1 MNWLSQ
7 SEGTVTLRPQ
17 RSLGG
22 ITFDVVV
29 EEQHEDTLEITEH
42 PVEHGASISDHAFMK
57 PAAVT
62 IRAGVSDGSGSV
74 AGEKAGVSVYEAL
87 QALQK
92 AREPF
97 DIITGKR
104 KYRNM
109 LIETLTVLTD
119 ADSENALVVTA
130 ECREV
135 IIVKTRTTSVPPR
148 SRHRNAGKTGGTAN
162 KGQKQAKQG
171 SVIQNTIGTPGQ
183 GHSRT

>member
-7 SEGTVTLRPQ
+7 SEEPATLRPQ
-17 RSLGG
+17 RSIGG
-22 ITFDVVV
+22 VTFDVVV

-42 PVEHGASISDHAFMK
+42 PVEHGANISDHAFMK
-57 PAAVT
+57 PASVT
-62 IRAGVSDGSGSV
+62 IRAGVSDGSGSI

-87 QALQK
+87 QTLQK

-109 LIETLTVLTD
+109 LIETLSVLTD

-130 ECREV
+130 DCREV
-135 IIVKTRTTSVPPR
+135 IIVKTQTVSEPG
-148 SRHRNAGKTGGTAN
+148 RHRNPAKTGGTAN
-162 KGQKQAKQG
+162 KGQKQAKRQSILKAG
-171 SVIQNTIGTPGQ
+171 IG
-183 GHSRT
+183 

>member
-7 SEGTVTLRPQ
+7 SEEPATLRPQ
-17 RSLGG
+17 RSIGG
-22 ITFDVVV
+22 VTFDVVV

-42 PVEHGASISDHAFMK
+42 PVEHGANISDHAFMK
-57 PAAVT
+57 PASVT
-62 IRAGVSDGSGSV
+62 IRAGVSDGSGSI

-87 QALQK
+87 QTLQK

-109 LIETLTVLTD
+109 LIEMLSVLTD
-119 ADSENALVVTA
+119 ADSENALV
-130 ECREV
+130 
-135 IIVKTRTTSVPPR
+135 KTQTVSVPPR

-162 KGQKQAKQG
+162 KGQKQAKRQSILKAG
-171 SVIQNTIGTPGQ
+171 IG
-183 GHSRT
+183 

>member
-22 ITFDVVV
+22 IAFDVVV

-62 IRAGVSDGSGSV
+62 IRAGISDGSGSV

-92 AREPF
+92 ARQPF
-97 DIITGKR
+97 DVITGKR

-130 ECREV
+130 DCREV
-135 IIVKTRTTSVPPR
+135 IIVKTQTAFVPPR

-162 KGQKQAKQG
+162 KGQKQAKRQSILKAG
-171 SVIQNTIGTPGQ
+171 LG
-183 GHSRT
+183 

>member
-7 SEGTVTLRPQ
+7 SEEPATLRPQ
-17 RSLGG
+17 RSIGG
-22 ITFDVVV
+22 VTFDVVV

-42 PVEHGASISDHAFMK
+42 PVEHGANISDHAFMK
-57 PAAVT
+57 PASVT
-62 IRAGVSDGSGSV
+62 IRAGVSDGSGSI

-87 QALQK
+87 QTLQQ

-109 LIETLTVLTD
+109 LIETLSVLTD

-130 ECREV
+130 DCRDV
-135 IIVKTRTTSVPPR
+135 IVVKTQTVSVPPR

-162 KGQKQAKQG
+162 KGQKQAKRQSILKAG
-171 SVIQNTIGTPGQ
+171 IG
-183 GHSRT
+183 